1 MVNFTIVAVSNAT
14 VPVLWTKALPLVKV
28 LKITVQERIK
38 RIKYVWFLQ
47 TLYTKN
53 GPDRSNKWQL
63 TILKTNM

>member
-14 VPVLWTKALPLVKV
+14 EPVLWTMALPLVKV

-47 TLYTKN
+47 TLYTKK